1 MKWSFRIGRILGID
15 VYLHTT
21 FLLLLGFVG
30 ATNWL
35 AGRSLEAAIGGMLFF
50 GGLFLC
56 VLLHEYGHALA
67 ARRYGIATRDI
78 TLLPIGG
85 VARLERMPD
94 RPAQELVVALAGPL
108 ANVVIAAGLFLGLQ
122 LSDQWQPL
130 ASLTMTSGNLVER
143 LLAVN
148 VFLVLFNLL
157 PAFPMDGGRVLRA
170 LLAMRMEYARAT
182 NVAAT
187 IGQGMALVF
196 AAIGLF
202 TNPMLLFI
210 ALFVWIGAAQE
221 AAAAQMRAAFA
232 GNLVRDAMQT
242 DFRTLSPLDGLR
254 QAVGLLLAS
263 AQQDFP
269 VVEDGRL
276 VGLLHR
282 ADLLRALS
290 EHGEGVTVASAMER
304 NIETV
309 DANELLDWA
318 IAHRES
324 DRGFTRP
331 VLRDGRLVGLLT
343 AENLGEF
350 FMVRS
355 ALDRQPRKT
364 RLDLLTGRP
373 SLPVPRRSDLGAPGI
388 APAESQTGF

>member
-1 MKWSFRIGRILGID
+1 MKWSFKIGRILGID

-30 ATNWL
+30 VANWL
-35 AGRSLEAAIGGMLFF
+35 AGRSLEAVLSGVLFF

-94 RPAQELVVALAGPL
+94 KPAQELVVALAGPL
-108 ANVVIAAGLFLGLQ
+108 VNVVIAAGLFLGLQ

-130 ASLTMTSGNLVER
+130 ASLTLTSGNLVER

-148 VFLVLFNLL
+148 VFLILFNLL

-182 NVAAT
+182 NIAAT

-196 AAIGLF
+196 AAVGLF
-202 TNPMLLFI
+202 ANPMLIFV
-210 ALFVWIGAAQE
+210 AFFVWIGAAQE
-221 AAAAQMRAAFA
+221 AAAAQMRSAFA
-232 GNLVRDAMQT
+232 GTLVRDAMQT
-242 DFRTLSPLDGLR
+242 DFRTLSPSDGLR
-254 QAVGLLLAS
+254 QVVGLLLAGP
-263 AQQDFP
+263 QQDFP

-290 EHGEGVTVASAMER
+290 EHGEGVTVASVMER
-304 NIETV
+304 NIQTV

-324 DRGFTRP
+324 GRGFTRP
-331 VLRDGRLVGLLT
+331 VLRQGCLVGLLT

-355 ALDRQPRKT
+355 ALDRQSRKS
-364 RLDLLTGRP
+364 RLDLLRARP
-373 SLPVPRRSDLGAPGI
+373 SLPIPRRPEMGTPGI
-388 APAESQTGF
+388 GSVNSQTGC